1 MSCEDLR
8 LPSLGGATR
17 CTGGR
22 GEELREMGA
31 EESTVQGE
39 HGNISGRAIERG
51 SESETKDTTRTQ
63 NKCTDTGQKEN
74 QIREFNRQ
82 SQSQNQ
88 SQNQN

>member
-8 LPSLGGATR
+8 LPLVGGATR
-17 CTGGR
+17 CTGR
-22 GEELREMGA
+22 GEKFGEIGA

-51 SESETKDTTRTQ
+51 TESETKDTIRTQ
-63 NKCTDTGQKEN
+63 NKCTDAGQREN

-82 SQSQNQ
+82 SRNQ